1 MLAPR
6 RNSSST
12 SLRTAGLISVCS
24 SSDARR
30 SLTTFFNVGW

>member
-12 SLRTAGLISVCS
+12 SLRSAGLTSVFS

-30 SLTTFFNVGW
+30 SLTTFFMVGW